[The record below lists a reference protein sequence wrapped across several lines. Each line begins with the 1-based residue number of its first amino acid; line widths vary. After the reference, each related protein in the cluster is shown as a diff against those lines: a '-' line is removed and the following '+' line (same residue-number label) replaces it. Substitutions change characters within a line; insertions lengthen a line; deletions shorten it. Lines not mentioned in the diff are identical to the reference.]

1 MLKCNTESTSS
12 WYIGSYNMK
21 LIILNLIVTRSNI
34 YTQTSQELELVF
46 RELIHSEFLQA
57 TASN

>member
-34 YTQTSQELELVF
+34 YTQTSEELEMVF
-46 RELIHSEFLQA
+46 RELIHSEFL
-57 TASN
+57 